1 LRKAT
6 WLAALITG
14 CARGAGE
21 TDLDAPVSV
30 DAKRPDAAVDTR
42 PDAAPDAGCAINP
55 GITPALDGVGDL
67 ADYPAE
73 QQVTL
78 GAMLGADG
86 AAIAWDANALYVT
99 VTSDAFLDGF
109 QPLHV
114 YVEAMTDVDTPM
126 HSQGKEYGG
135 LVPTL
140 AFTPTHLIAARRI
153 SDSGTG
159 AYDGVLL
166 PAQSWTARG
175 LVFTPGVDMFVS
187 TDMRTISTKTPWSML
202 GGCPTKL
209 RLSAHVVHGVTG
221 NEWKDL
227 IPTTT
232 TPWLASGGGY
242 YEIDLTAPP
251 AVATWSMF

>member
-1 LRKAT
+1 
-6 WLAALITG
+6 LAVLVSG
-14 CARGAGE
+14 CARGASE
-21 TDLDAPVSV
+21 SVTADAPISV
-30 DAKRPDAAVDTR
+30 DARRVDATVDGAPDS
-42 PDAAPDAGCAINP
+42 APDAGCAINA

-67 ADYPAE
+67 ADYPE
-73 QQVTL
+73 SQQVAL
-78 GAMLGADG
+78 GAMLGVDG

-109 QPLHV
+109 QPLHI
-114 YVEAMTDVDTPM
+114 YIEATTDLGAPM
-126 HSQGKEYGG
+126 KSQGKEYGG

-166 PAQSWTARG
+166 PAQSWTSRAIS
-175 LVFTPGVDMFVS
+175 FTSGVDMFVS
-187 TDMRTISTKTPWSML
+187 SDNRTISTKTPWSVL
-202 GGCPTKL
+202 GGCPTHL
-209 RLSAHVVHGVTG
+209 RLSAHVVHGVAG

-227 IPTTT
+227 IPSTT

>member
-1 LRKAT
+1 M
-6 WLAALITG
+6 
-14 CARGAGE
+14 
-21 TDLDAPVSV
+21 DAPVSV
-30 DAKRPDAAVDTR
+30 DAKRIDAAI
-42 PDAAPDAGCAINP
+42 DAAPDVTPDAGCAINP

-67 ADYPAE
+67 ADYPERQLVA
-73 QQVTL
+73 V
-78 GAMLGADG
+78 GAMIGVDG
-86 AAIAWDANALYVT
+86 AAIAWDAHALYIT

-114 YVEAMTDVDTPM
+114 YIEASTALGAPIT
-126 HSQGKEYGG
+126 SQGKEYGG

-153 SDSGTG
+153 TDSGSG

-166 PAQSWTARG
+166 PAQSWTSRS
-175 LVFTPGVDMFVS
+175 LVFTPGVDVFVS
-187 TDMRTISTKTPWSML
+187 SDNRTISTKTSWSVL
-202 GGCPTKL
+202 GGCPTRL
-209 RLSAHVVHGVTG
+209 RLSAHVVHAVAG